1 MDKSLLL
8 DAIVDEITVAIA
20 NSLAAAEEARATATN
35 KEIAAEN
42 KYDTLGLEAA
52 YLAHGQSERVLQLE
66 GDLAAFVALKRHLKA
81 HTIISVGT
89 LVDLE
94 NETGVSRFLFIGP
107 ASGGLVVSF
116 DDVTVTVITPDSPLG
131 KALLGGSV
139 DDDVTVD
146 VAGNATQACIANLW

>member
-1 MDKSLLL
+1 MNKSLLI
-8 DAIVDEITVAIA
+8 DAIVDEITLAIA

-35 KEIAAEN
+35 KENAAEN

-66 GDLAAFVALKRHLKA
+66 GDLAAFVALKGHLKA

-89 LVDLE
+89 LVQLE

-107 ASGGLVVSF
+107 ASGGLVVSL

-131 KALLGGSV
+131 RALLGGGV
-139 DDDVTVD
+139 DDDVRID
-146 VAGNATQACIANLW
+146 VALSATKAFIANLW